1 MKKALPV
8 LALALLLL
16 LLPSRAWAAE
26 DWQNKPI
33 PLDVESGVICVL
45 DGCNMVLSSCD
56 DAAAQKMRGIIRE
69 KMYKD
74 GMNKQQ
80 VYAYL
85 SSVYGESV
93 LAAPPKKGFDWVAW
107 ITPFVAAVGGAVLVY
122 LGLEKWVI
130 PGRAKEGEENGPAPI
145 DSVYAEK
152 LDEELK
158 RYL

>member
-1 MKKALPV
+1 MKKVLPV
-8 LALALLLL
+8 LAVALVLLM
-16 LLPSRAWAAE
+16 LPSRVGAAE
-26 DWQNKPI
+26 DWQTRPI

-74 GMNKQQ
+74 GMNRQQ
-80 VYAYL
+80 LYSYL

-93 LAAPPKKGFDWVAW
+93 LAAPPKRGFDWVAW
-107 ITPFVAAVGGAVLVY
+107 ITPFVAAAGGAVVVY

-130 PGRAKEGEENGPAPI
+130 PGRDREENHTPEPI
-145 DSVYAEK
+145 DSVYAEQ